1 MDEPRLPASLSR
13 HEVYDTKA
21 DVWSWGVLLS
31 ECIMCMMPYGHTY
44 MTPVQV
50 GRGMG
55 GGRALHRS
63 FRHPDR
69 RAG

>member
-1 MDEPRLPASLSR
+1 M
-13 HEVYDTKA
+13 YDTKA

-50 GRGMG
+50 GSGKGGNM
-55 GGRALHRS
+55 GGRAPRPKLPAS
-63 FRHPDR
+63 
-69 RAG
+69 